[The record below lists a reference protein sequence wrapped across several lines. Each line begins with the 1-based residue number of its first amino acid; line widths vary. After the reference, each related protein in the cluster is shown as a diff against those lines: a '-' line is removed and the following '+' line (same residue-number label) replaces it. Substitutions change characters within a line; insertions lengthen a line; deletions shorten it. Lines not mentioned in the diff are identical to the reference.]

1 MAPAKVRSGANA
13 AHLSVVEKTKKPAPQ
28 EQPRVLRVGV
38 VVSGRIIDER
48 LISSGADVTIGG
60 SERNDFILDDER
72 LPSRF
77 KVFENRGGG
86 YRLNFTDFMEGR
98 LTFVGGF
105 DDLTSLR
112 KKGKGQAKNRPF
124 HVELAED
131 SRGKVV
137 VGETTLLFQMV
148 QRPAIAPL
156 PQLPASV
163 RGGWVKNVDW
173 AFSTLLIVS
182 FVAQFTFVL
191 WLVSRDWPVQ
201 PAFEVHSDVIR
212 DLFDTPPSQAVID
225 NLQDALGR
233 PSETAE
239 PTTPTP
245 EVAEPSPI
253 DRTPGQPHRASS
265 GTTQRPATGELDA
278 AAQERLRAA
287 LNRSAREALGRISII
302 GSNNPD
308 ANGAVANVLSGG
320 GIQQDQDR
328 ILAEITGVRVAG
340 RDDGTVFRRPLEECD
355 GNCGPAADLGSLMR
369 QNPADQDV
377 GSGGV
382 EEIRVTADSRP
393 GTATI
398 TANSQGDLDPSI
410 VRRTVASN
418 MGGITSCYERPLQR
432 NHTLAG
438 RVTINFT
445 IGEGGRVTRASA
457 VQNTVSPEVGTCI
470 ERRIRSIRFP
480 SPRGGPATFQ
490 FPFIFQPG
498 Q

>member
-13 AHLSVVEKTKKPAPQ
+13 AHLSVVDKSEKPESL

-48 LISSGADVTIGG
+48 LIGPGADVTIGG
-60 SERNDFILDDER
+60 SERNDFVLADER

-77 KVFENRGGG
+77 KVFENRSGQ

-98 LTFVGGF
+98 LTFIGGF
-105 DDLTSLR
+105 DDFASLR
-112 KKGKGQAKNRPF
+112 KKGRARPKGRHF
-124 HVELAED
+124 HIELSED

-148 QRPAIAPL
+148 QRPAAAPL

-212 DLFDTPPSQAVID
+212 DLFETPPSQAVID
-225 NLQDALGR
+225 NLQDAVGSS
-233 PSETAE
+233 SEIPDDA
-239 PTTPTP
+239 TPVQ
-245 EVAEPSPI
+245 EVAEPSTS
-253 DRTPGQPHRASS
+253 DQTPARPHNASRPTTS
-265 GTTQRPATGELDA
+265 RPNTGTLDA

-287 LNRSAREALGRISII
+287 LDQSAREALGRISII
-302 GSNNPD
+302 GSNNSD
-308 ANGAVANVLSGG
+308 ADGAVADVLNGG
-320 GIQQDQDR
+320 GIQLDQDR
-328 ILAEITGVRVAG
+328 ILAEITGVRVAS
-340 RDDGTVFRRPLEECD
+340 RDDDTVFRRPTEGSG
-355 GNCGPAADLGSLMR
+355 GNSGTTTDLGSLMR
-369 QNPADQDV
+369 QDPADQNV
-377 GSGGV
+377 GTGGV
-382 EEIRVTADSRP
+382 DERAVTANSRP

-418 MGGITSCYERPLQR
+418 MGGISACYERPLQR

-445 IGEGGRVTRASA
+445 IGEGGRVIRASA
-457 VQNTVSPEVGTCI
+457 VQNTVSPDVGTCI

-480 SPRGGPATFQ
+480 SPSGGPATFQ
-490 FPFIFQPG
+490 FPFIFQPA